1 MLVIGGNMAGASDLF
16 LPAFEKALADLNC
29 TTRIDWS
36 ELKEDAALIGSARLL
51 DPAYWFR
58 IEPLIEKMN

>member
-1 MLVIGGNMAGASDLF
+1 MAGASDLF
-16 LPAFEKALADLNC
+16 LPAFEKVLATLNC
-29 TTRIDWS
+29 TTGIAWS

-51 DPAYWFR
+51 DPGYWSK